1 MSERLALAGRIRGSL
16 EDIKSSANRTVVL
29 AEKARRSGDD
39 DYWDSVALNLHGFY
53 SGVEQ
58 ICEDIARMI
67 DGGLPSGAQWHISLL
82 RQMTV
87 EMGKLRPA
95 VIRMET
101 RQSLDEY
108 RGFRHVVRNV
118 YAFNL
123 RPTRLNKLAMGISN
137 CISNLTI
144 DLSAFADFLEQTA

>member
-1 MSERLALAGRIRGSL
+1 VSERLALAGRIRVSL
-16 EDIKSSANRTVVL
+16 DDVKTSVNRTVAL

-39 DYWDSVALNLHGFY
+39 DYWDGVALNLHGFY

-58 ICEDIARMI
+58 IFEDIAHTI
-67 DGGLPSGAQWHISLL
+67 DGGLPSGGEWHTSLL

-108 RGFRHVVRNV
+108 RGVRHIVRNV

-123 RPTRLNKLAMGISN
+123 RPARLNELVLDAPKCL
-137 CISNLTI
+137 SNLTI
-144 DLSAFADFLEQTA
+144 DLLAFADFLDKTA